1 MTTPTSDRRPSAH
14 KRCPYQ
20 PRSRFAKLMKRAQ
33 QSNGRSNRPHLQ
45 TSDTTT
51 MDNKRIVLV
60 SGARGGIGDALVDDL
75 LRQGHSVIAADI
87 APAAAAEGH
96 VTHQNKVITETDVT
110 SAQSCAAAVAVA
122 LANFGRLDALVNIA
136 GVCYGG
142 DPITTQDEHWQKTF
156 DINVRGMF
164 LLSQAAL
171 PALAACCSRA
181 DVINVSS
188 IWGVLGNPN
197 LLAYS
202 ASKFAV
208 EGYTAGLR
216 EYGLPR
222 NIRVGSI
229 QVDKVDT
236 GFRRHLGTQGEFPPA
251 RLRRMLTPKDVS
263 AAILFMLHTGDTA
276 MVSSMR
282 LDAPLWSQPE

>member
-1 MTTPTSDRRPSAH
+1 
-14 KRCPYQ
+14 
-20 PRSRFAKLMKRAQ
+20 
-33 QSNGRSNRPHLQ
+33 
-45 TSDTTT
+45 
-51 MDNKRIVLV
+51 MDNQRIVLV
-60 SGARGGIGDALVDDL
+60 SGARGGIGDALVNDL
-75 LRQGHSVIAADI
+75 LRAGHGVIAADV
-87 APAAAAEGH
+87 APADAVEGH
-96 VTHQNKVITETDVT
+96 DAHRNKLTTETDVT
-110 SAQSCAAAVAVA
+110 SAQSCAAAVAAA

-142 DPITTQDEHWQKTF
+142 DPITTRDEDWQTTF

-164 LLSQAAL
+164 LLTQAAL
-171 PALAACCSRA
+171 PALVDCRGRA

-222 NIRVGSI
+222 KIRVASI

-236 GFRRHLGTQGEFPPA
+236 GFRRHLGAQGEFPPA
-251 RLRRMLTPKDVS
+251 RLRRMLTPMDVS
-263 AAILFMLHTGDTA
+263 AAILFMLHTDDTA

-282 LDAPLWSQPE
+282 LDAPLWSQTE